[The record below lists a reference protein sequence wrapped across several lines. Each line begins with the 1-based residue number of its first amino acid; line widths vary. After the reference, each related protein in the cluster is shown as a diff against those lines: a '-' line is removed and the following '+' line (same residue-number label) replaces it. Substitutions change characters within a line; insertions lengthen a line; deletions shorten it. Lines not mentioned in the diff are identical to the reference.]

1 MRGLTRRSFC
11 LAIVAFISLLAACQ
25 KAPTVAP
32 ELPDVKVGVVGVVQP
47 MGTTDL
53 LAGFNPGRSRSGRA
67 AGAGRLQRGFDAR
80 AEDADAPFLRL
91 YPQGGG
97 R

>member
-53 LAGFNPGRSRSGRA
+53 LAGVGRF
-67 AGAGRLQRGFDAR
+67 QRGLDAR

>member
-53 LAGFNPGRSRSGRA
+53 LAGFIPEDRVLAGPQALAVAFYGASRA
-67 AGAGRLQRGFDAR
+67 
-80 AEDADAPFLRL
+80 
-91 YPQGGG
+91 
-97 R
+97 